1 VDVKCGGDR
10 GVMCGDRGVV
20 CGERGLVKDVW

>member
-1 VDVKCGGDR
+1 MDVKCGGDR